1 MHKDVCMTSSVHM
14 CVNVLSGSCK
24 DKHDKIYMYMHTY
37 AFGTD
42 MRADICVHVSIGMSS
57 LNSGARR
64 RVQTVL
70 GTRRVQIKIGRLAI
84 YSTIVAY

>member
-24 DKHDKIYMYMHTY
+24 DKHDEIYMYMHTY

-42 MRADICVHVSIGMSS
+42 MRAGMCACVSIGTSYLNRGAAVKLRVFSEHGGSRSS
-57 LNSGARR
+57 
-64 RVQTVL
+64 
-70 GTRRVQIKIGRLAI
+70 
-84 YSTIVAY
+84 